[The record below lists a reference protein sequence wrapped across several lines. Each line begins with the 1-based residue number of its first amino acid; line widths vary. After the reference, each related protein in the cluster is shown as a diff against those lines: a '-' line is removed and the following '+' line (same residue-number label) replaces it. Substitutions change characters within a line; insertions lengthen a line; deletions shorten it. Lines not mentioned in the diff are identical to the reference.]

1 MPVTVIV
8 LFDEF
13 IAIIPVV
20 PFSAIDNFF
29 CTDVAIGGLS
39 MRKIL
44 LNYNIML
51 NFRLENLYHKNLL
64 LHLHHNESNSYQ
76 HQPITTTS
84 GETALP
90 DATDYVLIHLLYRE
104 LQNTEAAREP
114 GRLFW
119 YKLVKH
125 IKNN

>member
-1 MPVTVIV
+1 MK
-8 LFDEF
+8 
-13 IAIIPVV
+13 
-20 PFSAIDNFF
+20 
-29 CTDVAIGGLS
+29 
-39 MRKIL
+39 KIL

>member
-1 MPVTVIV
+1 M
-8 LFDEF
+8 
-13 IAIIPVV
+13 
-20 PFSAIDNFF
+20 
-29 CTDVAIGGLS
+29 
-39 MRKIL
+39 
-44 LNYNIML
+44 
-51 NFRLENLYHKNLL
+51 
-64 LHLHHNESNSYQ
+64 HHNESNSYQ

-125 IKNN
+125 IKRCYKIEKDKLINLKLSENL